1 MSEQPKHTPG
11 DWHAEYSAGVVGY
24 AEWLVIRDGCKHAI
38 AQDIL
43 DPETGLPSEANAR
56 LISAAPELL
65 EALKDMLSG
74 WRYIRQDPAHRNIY
88 GVGWDRAQE
97 KAEAAIA
104 KAEGRGE

>member
-11 DWHAEYSAGVVGY
+11 DWHAEYSAEVVGY

-43 DPETGLPSEANAR
+43 DPETGQPSEANAR
-56 LISAAPELL
+56 LIAAAPGLF
-65 EALKDMLSG
+65 EALKEILADEMSSHKAVYEFGGFVLP
-74 WRYIRQDPAHRNIY
+74 DELRNQA
-88 GVGWDRAQE
+88 R
-97 KAEAAIA
+97 AAIA

>member
-1 MSEQPKHTPG
+1 MIEYCYRCK
-11 DWHAEYSAGVVGY
+11 AELPAFGHDAICDSCDKM
-24 AEWLVIRDGCKHAI
+24 LVIYKQDEVI
-38 AQDIL
+38 A
-43 DPETGLPSEANAR
+43 
-56 LISAAPELL
+56 ELL

-104 KAEGRGE
+104 KAEGREA

>member
-1 MSEQPKHTPG
+1 MATHILDTNGRMIADAPHPNGMPSHE
-11 DWHAEYSAGVVGY
+11 GY
-24 AEWLVIRDGCKHAI
+24 ANRD
-38 AQDIL
+38 
-43 DPETGLPSEANAR
+43 
-56 LISAAPELL
+56 LICAAPELL

-74 WRYIRQDPAHRNIY
+74 WRYIRQDPAHRNVY